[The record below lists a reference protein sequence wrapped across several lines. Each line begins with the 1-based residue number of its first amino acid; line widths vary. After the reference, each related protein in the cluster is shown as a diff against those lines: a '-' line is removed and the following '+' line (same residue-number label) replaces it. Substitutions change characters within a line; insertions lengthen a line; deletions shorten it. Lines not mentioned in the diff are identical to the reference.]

1 MSALGGGRHDRT
13 EIDGPGEP
21 EVVVLPDGDAASA
34 EAARR
39 IATALSSAVEARGVA
54 HWATTGGTTPGAI
67 YRHLARE
74 PLHDSVPWE
83 RVHLWWGD
91 DRWAPPDDPLSNALA
106 CWDLLLRDVPMPT
119 AQVHVVPIGEAI
131 AAGRSPAWA
140 AARYAETLHAAG
152 LPVDAA
158 GFPILDVVLV
168 GIGTDGHLFSVF
180 PASSTWDDPAWV
192 QAVPAP
198 THIAPRVERVTLH
211 PRILDAARLPLVV
224 AHGAGKAAI
233 LGQLFGPREDQRE
246 LPALL
251 ARRRGA
257 AWILDEAAAAQVPPR
272 IRAGETASPSA
283 SGEA

>member
-1 MSALGGGRHDRT
+1 
-13 EIDGPGEP
+13 
-21 EVVVLPDGDAASA
+21 
-34 EAARR
+34 
-39 IATALSSAVEARGVA
+39 
-54 HWATTGGTTPGAI
+54 
-67 YRHLARE
+67 
-74 PLHDSVPWE
+74 
-83 RVHLWWGD
+83 
-91 DRWAPPDDPLSNALA
+91 
-106 CWDLLLRDVPMPT
+106 MPT

-211 PRILDAARLPLVV
+211 PRILDATRLPLVV